1 MISAVEVDRLVVY
14 LIESVIL
21 TYMSFNKIMKWGGGV
36 KGRRKGEKLNLK
48 TSAL

>member
-21 TYMSFNKIMKWGGGV
+21 TYVSFNKIMKWGGVLRG
-36 KGRRKGEKLNLK
+36 GEKGKN
-48 TSAL
+48 

>member
-21 TYMSFNKIMKWGGGV
+21 TYVSFNKIMKWGGV